1 VQEETTGR
9 TNSTTTLMKKLFSL
23 AMVAALVL
31 AVVGCEKKVED
42 TTVPS
47 TGTVTNK

>member
-1 VQEETTGR
+1 
-9 TNSTTTLMKKLFSL
+9 MKKLFSL

-31 AVVGCEKKVED
+31 AVVGCEKKAED

-47 TGTVTNK
+47 TNAPAAK